1 MYQIKLKYKNKRAA
15 ILNVIGF
22 ALVFVGIGMI
32 IQNFIE

>member
-1 MYQIKLKYKNKRAA
+1 MYQIKLTYKNKRAA

-32 IQNFIE
+32 VQSFIK